1 MGDNIQVV
9 WPGSRVNAT
18 QKMVQA
24 ALDWH
29 VTEEYLSKKNC
40 RYVWHEANNRA
51 MGQAKG
57 SKGPPGGVLKKRKA
71 QEPAAGGDAA
81 ARNSP

>member
-1 MGDNIQVV
+1 MEDEVRERERLECLRRAVYEAVLIRGKDGASIPDVMGDNIQVV

-29 VTEEYLSKKNC
+29 VTEEYL
-40 RYVWHEANNRA
+40 
-51 MGQAKG
+51 
-57 SKGPPGGVLKKRKA
+57 
-71 QEPAAGGDAA
+71 
-81 ARNSP
+81 